1 MHDVERHARGFD
13 FAALGTI
20 DETARQKHEQFDIM
34 WIVELGKALLV
45 LVRKAGAINLQAR
58 LDVSKPF
65 DLLMGQLRMVARNC
79 EESSGHPRKPG
90 WRRIVIALKEKSK
103 TILIRVEFD

>member
-34 WIVELGKALLV
+34 RIVELCEALLV
-45 LVRKAGAINLQAR
+45 LVREAGAINLQDT
-58 LDVSKPF
+58 LDVAQPF
-65 DLLMGQLRMVARNC
+65 DLLGRQLQVVACYC
-79 EESSGHPRKPG
+79 EERSGHPRKPG
-90 WRRIVIALKEKSK
+90 WWQTFIALKEKSK